1 MHVKI
6 ITPEA
11 TVFEAA
17 DVRHVLLPA
26 ENGEIGILSDHIATV
41 CSLMV
46 GRIRIDLP
54 DDTVELATSG
64 GFAEVL
70 DDDISILAETAERA
84 GDIDVERARK
94 AMKRA
99 REQLARRGEL
109 MDEAAAGAALARA
122 INRLRIA
129 DQG

>member
-1 MHVKI
+1 M
-6 ITPEA
+6 
-11 TVFEAA
+11 FEAA